1 MALTSDEVVRLAR
14 LRADRDLIISGKSV
28 SKISAHGRSKDMAPA
43 DLGKLDGE
51 ISALEA
57 KAVTGRVRRRGSI
70 TFRFR

>member
-1 MALTSDEVVRLAR
+1 MALTPDEVVRLAR
-14 LRADRDLIISGKSV
+14 LKADRDLIISGKSV

-57 KAVTGRVRRRGSI
+57 KAATGRVRRRGSI
-70 TFRFR
+70 AFRFR